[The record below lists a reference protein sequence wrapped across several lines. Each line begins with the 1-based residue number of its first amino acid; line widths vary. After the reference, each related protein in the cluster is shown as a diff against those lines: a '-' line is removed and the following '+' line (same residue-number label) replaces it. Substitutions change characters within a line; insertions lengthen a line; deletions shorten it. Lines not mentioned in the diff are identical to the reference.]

1 MPLNRASWCS
11 AARVGRRGS
20 EESNTVSSV
29 PYTVPVQDMRFTLEQ
44 VVKLEDLTALPGFEE
59 AGADMVQAVLEEA
72 AKLASSVLAPIN
84 FAGDRQHSKL
94 VAPGVVQTPEG
105 FKAAYDQYRDGGWNA
120 VPFDPEYGG
129 QGLPWAVAFAVQ
141 EMWQSANMA
150 FGLCPMLNQGA
161 VELLQAH
168 GSEEQKKTWLE
179 KLISGHWTGTMN
191 LTEPQAGSDLSQ
203 VRAKAE
209 RAPDLGDE
217 IYRIKGQKIFI
228 TYGEHDLAENI
239 VHMVLARLPEAPEGT
254 KGISL
259 FIVPKF
265 LVNEDGSL
273 GARNDV
279 QVVALEGK
287 MGINASPTC
296 TMAFGDESEGAVGYL
311 VGAEHQGIKYM
322 FTMMN
327 NARLAVGLQGMA
339 IAARAYDQAVVY
351 AKDRIQSKSMT
362 RPKDPPAPIIE
373 HPDVRRMLLTMKAK
387 TEAARALAYYAGKHL
402 DLGSRHPDAAVRA
415 KAQATVDLLTP
426 VVKGWGTDVGCEV
439 SSLGVQVHGG
449 AGYVEETGAAQHFR
463 DARIAPIYEGTN
475 GIQANDL
482 VFRKVI
488 RDSGAAAKAFISDLL
503 ETAAGLEGSGNAT
516 LLGIGAR
523 MKEGAAALETA
534 TTYIVGAG
542 QSDPVGAAAGAYNYM
557 TLFGLVAGGSMLGK
571 AALAAASRPAGFDA
585 QYLDG
590 KIATARFYAEQIL
603 PQAQGLVAPIT
614 QGAASLNEFAEA
626 MF

>member
-1 MPLNRASWCS
+1 M
-11 AARVGRRGS
+11 
-20 EESNTVSSV
+20 SSV
-29 PYTVPVQDMRFTLEQ
+29 PYTVPVQDMRFTLDQ

-59 AGADMVQAVLEEA
+59 AGADMVQVVLTEA
-72 AKLASSVLAPIN
+72 AKLASSVLAPLN
-84 FAGDRQHSKL
+84 YAGDRQHSRL
-94 VAPGVVQTPEG
+94 VSEGVVKTPDG

-141 EMWQSANMA
+141 EMWQSSNMA

-161 VELLQAH
+161 VELLHAH
-168 GSEEQKKTWLE
+168 GSEAQKATWLE

-209 RAPDLGDE
+209 RAPELGEDV
-217 IYRIKGQKIFI
+217 YRIKGQKIFI
-228 TYGEHDLAENI
+228 TYGEHDMAENI
-239 VHMVLARLPEAPEGT
+239 VHLVLARLPEAPEGT

-265 LVNEDGSL
+265 LVNEDGTL

-279 QVVALEGK
+279 QCVALEGK

-296 TMAFGDESEGAVGYL
+296 TMAFGDESEGAVGSL
-311 VGAEHQGIKYM
+311 IGAEHQGIKYM

-339 IAARAYDQAVVY
+339 IASRAYDQALAY
-351 AKDRIQSKSMT
+351 AKDRVQSRSMT

-402 DLGSRHPDAAVRA
+402 DLASRHPDAAVRA
-415 KAQATVDLLTP
+415 RAAATVDLLTP

-439 SSLGVQVHGG
+439 TSLGVQVHGG

-463 DARIAPIYEGTN
+463 DARINPIYEGTN

-488 RDSGAAAKAFISDLL
+488 RDSGAAAKAFVIELH
-503 ETAAGLEGSGNAT
+503 ETAATLEASGTPA

-523 MKEGAAALETA
+523 LKEGAAALEAA
-534 TTYIVGAG
+534 TTYIVKAG
-542 QSDPVGAAAGAYNYM
+542 RDDAVGAAAGAYNYM
-557 TLFGLVAGGSMLGK
+557 TLFGLVAGGFMMAK
-571 AALAAASRPAGFDA
+571 AALAATRKPAGYDA
-585 QYLDG
+585 AYLEG
-590 KIATARFYAEQIL
+590 KVATARFYADQIL
-603 PQAQGLVAPIT
+603 PQALGLVAPIT
-614 QGAASLNEFAEA
+614 EGAASINDFAEA